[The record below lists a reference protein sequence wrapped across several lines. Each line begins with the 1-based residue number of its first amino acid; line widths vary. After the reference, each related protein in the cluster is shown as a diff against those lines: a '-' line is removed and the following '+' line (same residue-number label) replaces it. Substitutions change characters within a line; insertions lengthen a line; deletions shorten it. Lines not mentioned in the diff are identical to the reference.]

1 MMHNYS
7 VGMNHASFLRRC
19 TFALTLSTLLLTSCG
34 GSSDSS
40 SSASSEDTISSTE
53 STSPASG
60 GSTEFKVEADAA
72 STVSGVMGDADLTL
86 TTTSP
91 IIVPGAEVG
100 AEIRLV
106 VPAGAVPAG
115 TAITL
120 TPITAIL
127 AEGRTWRVLAGAQ
140 FSPDGLQFMSPG
152 TLTMTMP
159 TTVAGQFSVIS
170 ESGGMTDK
178 FALAQGLSEFS
189 TPVHHF
195 SSVVIVPDA
204 ISDDDFR
211 IVDDPKELRD
221 LLLKQLEEGNSTT
234 KFDELPTSLIDALVD
249 IVSDQL
255 VERTFGGYV
264 ANSIQEQLVEGL
276 QESTALCPKDEEKM
290 KSAMKKAIDVGVDAG
305 LDLQGWTHE
314 KVDGLFTECDR
325 YTVTV
330 EGHVSASGPAA
341 SISQTVKSTIV
352 VNGGKPL
359 ESFGE
364 GILFST
370 FKDSAGW
377 DTTILDKVNAIR
389 AENGAAP
396 CTAHTIPGTVQVASL
411 DTTSEEGLN
420 YVDFN
425 LWDAVH
431 DWGGPFGCES
441 LDGGWALFAD
451 TLTDLGKSN
460 SFRVALDPKKDG
472 WFGEVEESGS
482 FPGGEGEF
490 VMKVAVVRTPGARL
504 TEPGG
509 RGHVVGATYPYYDHY
524 TWTTENHQVIQTA
537 WDSATNSTVVINLTA
552 DSSDGYSDLDQGW
565 DGEWDLPI
573 EDPYQESGD
582 WDDPDYWD
590 DDWWPI
596 DEWPTDLQDS
606 VEMEIPIDET
616 STTKPD
622 DLDPGDNAGYEDTA
636 PPDTQVDED

>member
-1 MMHNYS
+1 
-7 VGMNHASFLRRC
+7 MNNASFLRHC
-19 TFALTLSTLLLTSCG
+19 TFALTLSTLVLTSCG

-53 STSPASG
+53 LTSPASG
-60 GSTEFKVEADAA
+60 GSTEFKVQTDAA
-72 STVSGVMGDADLTL
+72 SAVAGVMGDADLTL

-100 AEIRLV
+100 SEIRLV

-115 TAITL
+115 TTITL

-140 FSPDGLQFMSPG
+140 FSPNGLQFVSPG

-170 ESGGMTDK
+170 ESGGLADK
-178 FALAQGLSEFS
+178 YALAQGLSEFS
-189 TPVHHF
+189 AQVHHF
-195 SSVVIVPDA
+195 SSVAIVPDA
-204 ISDDDFR
+204 VSNDDLPT
-211 IVDDPKELRD
+211 VDDPKELRN
-221 LLLKQLEEGNSTT
+221 LLLKQLEDSNSTSE
-234 KFDELPTSLIDALVD
+234 FDEVPTSLIDALVD
-249 IVSDQL
+249 IGSDQL
-255 VERTFGGYV
+255 VDRTFGDYV

-276 QESTALCPKDEEKM
+276 QEAAALCPKDEEKM
-290 KSAMKKAIDVGVDAG
+290 KNAMKKAIDIGVDAG
-305 LDLQGWTHE
+305 LELQGWTHD
-314 KVDGLFTECDR
+314 KVNGLFAECDR

-330 EGHVSASGPAA
+330 EGRVSMSGQTGHIA
-341 SISQTVKSTIV
+341 QTVKSTIV
-352 VNGGKPL
+352 VTGGSPL
-359 ESFGE
+359 ASFGE
-364 GILFST
+364 GILFSK
-370 FKDSAGW
+370 FESPEDW
-377 DTTILDKVNAIR
+377 DTALLDKVNAIR

-451 TLTDLGKSN
+451 TLTEIGKSN
-460 SFRVALDPKKDG
+460 SFRVALEPKKGG
-472 WFGEVEESGS
+472 WFGEIETQGS
-482 FPGGEGEF
+482 TPVGNGEL
-490 VMKVAVVRTPGARL
+490 VMKVAVVRTPGAHL

-509 RGHVVGATYPYYDHY
+509 RGHAVGATYPYYDHY
-524 TWTTENHQVIQTA
+524 SWTIENHQVIETA
-537 WDSATNSTVVINLTA
+537 WDSATNSTVVINLSA
-552 DSSDGYSDLDQGW
+552 DGSDGYSDLDQGW

-573 EDPYQESGD
+573 EDPYQEQSDGENSE
-582 WDDPDYWD
+582 YLD

-596 DEWPTDLQDS
+596 DEWPTDMQDS

-616 STTKPD
+616 STTTPD
-622 DLDPGDNAGYEDTA
+622 DLYPGDTTGSEDTA
-636 PPDTQVDED
+636 PPDIEVVDE

>member
-1 MMHNYS
+1 MIRAPFSRH
-7 VGMNHASFLRRC
+7 
-19 TFALTLSTLLLTSCG
+19 FALALATAILVLAACG
-34 GSSDSS
+34 GTGDSS
-40 SSASSEDTISSTE
+40 SSSGPDDTTASMDSS
-53 STSPASG
+53 SPPSDV
-60 GSTEFKVEADAA
+60 STEFEVQPDEASA
-72 STVSGVMGDADLTL
+72 VSSVMGEVDLTL

-91 IIVPGAEVG
+91 VTVPGAESG
-100 AEIRLV
+100 AIITLV

-115 TAITL
+115 TEITV
-120 TPITAIL
+120 TPITAML

-140 FSPDGLQFMSPG
+140 FSPDGLQFTTPG

-170 ESGGMTDK
+170 ESGGVTDK
-178 FALAQGLSEFS
+178 YALDQGLSEFS
-189 TPVHHF
+189 IPVHHF
-195 SSVVIVPDA
+195 SSVAIVPDA
-204 ISDDDFR
+204 LGDYDSTIGGDATEFRNSRLEYLEKEHGVTGFDEAPTQMIDAVGEAYARDFR
-211 IVDDPKELRD
+211 AWFGGSSKAASVGRD
-221 LLLKQLEEGNSTT
+221 LVESLVRAST
-234 KFDELPTSLIDALVD
+234 
-249 IVSDQL
+249 
-255 VERTFGGYV
+255 
-264 ANSIQEQLVEGL
+264 
-276 QESTALCPKDEEKM
+276 LCPKDEPKM

-325 YTVTV
+325 YTVTI
-330 EGHVSASGPAA
+330 EGHVSTSGPAA

-359 ESFGE
+359 ESFGQ

-377 DTTILDKVNAIR
+377 DTSLLDKINTIR

-396 CTAHTIPGTVQVASL
+396 CTAHTIPGTVQVTSL

-420 YVDFN
+420 YVDLN
-425 LWDAVH
+425 LWDAIH

-451 TLTDLGKSN
+451 SLTELGKSN
-460 SFRVALDPKKDG
+460 SFRVALEPAKSG
-472 WFGEVEESGS
+472 WSGEIEESGS
-482 FPGGEGEF
+482 FPGGKGEF
-490 VMKVAVVRTPGARL
+490 VLKVAVVRTPGARL

-509 RGHVVGATYPYYDHY
+509 RGHAVGVTYPYYDHY
-524 TWTTENHQVIQTA
+524 TWTTVNHQVILTA
-537 WDSATNSTVVINLTA
+537 WDSATNSTAVMNLTA
-552 DSSDGYSDLDQGW
+552 DGSDAYSDLDQGW

-596 DEWPTDLQDS
+596 DEWPTDMQDS
-606 VEMEIPIDET
+606 VEMEIPLDDTTTT
-616 STTKPD
+616 SPNDTEPD
-622 DLDPGDNAGYEDTA
+622 DDSGDTM
-636 PPDTQVDED
+636 PPDTQVADD